1 MFNLGPGEIAVVVI
15 AILLIFGPR
24 KLPEL
29 AKSLGASINE
39 FRKSMANPEAAD
51 TSAETAKQ
59 LKQENP
65 EDNKPAG

>member
-1 MFNLGPGEIAVVVI
+1 MFNLGPGEIAIVVV

-29 AKSLGASINE
+29 AKSLGQSITE
-39 FRKSMANPEAAD
+39 FKKSMANSDSSNASTEP
-51 TSAETAKQ
+51 SKQ
-59 LKQENP
+59 LKQEDP